1 MIWTSILLAAPA
13 ATPAAAPEGG
23 LIVDQTPI
31 TTLPMEGL
39 ITVVSLA
46 FLATL
51 VASKVSIRLGIPAI
65 LGVLLLGVLINADY
79 SLLSPQG
86 VEALHVVS
94 LAMLLFYA
102 GLSTNFGKLRQ
113 LLSFGLCLAVGGVVV
128 SSGLLGAAIWA
139 VTHGLGQVWP
149 ATMQGLP
156 FAVCLLI
163 AASLGSTDAGATLS
177 VLRGVGRL
185 VPERVKYLV
194 EFESSVNDPSAI
206 LFLYLVI
213 GLTASHG
220 ASDPGG
226 SATFM
231 LQIQNFIKSIG
242 SGIMVGLILTYIAQF
257 ILRSVVTSRDQVL
270 VVGLAVAMS
279 SYGVATLLGGSGF
292 ISAYVTGCFLANN
305 IYDNP
310 YITQEVMA
318 SSLEPFNTLMELT
331 VFLLFGVLF
340 DPAYIPGN
348 FVAGLLISG
357 ILMLLV
363 RPLSVLIFQPLTPL
377 NKRETALVCW
387 CGLRGAVPLALAYSV
402 VHALPHIKGLSEAQ
416 AASMEPEV
424 QGLIFVVVVSNLLV
438 QGLSLP
444 RFCRWLN
451 PAASG

>member
-1 MIWTSILLAAPA
+1 MIWTSTLLATAEA
-13 ATPAAAPEGG
+13 GASQG
-23 LIVDQTPI
+23 LIADQTPVTSLPI
-31 TTLPMEGL
+31 AGLMTL
-39 ITVVSLA
+39 VSMA

-51 VASKVSIRLGIPAI
+51 LASKVSVRLGIPAI
-65 LGVLLLGVLINADY
+65 LGVLLLGVLINPDY
-79 SLLSPQG
+79 ALFSPQG
-86 VEALHVVS
+86 VEGLHVVS
-94 LAMLLFYA
+94 LSMLLFYA
-102 GLSTNFGKLRQ
+102 GLSTNFGRLRQ
-113 LLSFGLCLAVGGVVV
+113 LLGFGLFLAIGGVVV
-128 SSGLLGAAIWA
+128 SSGLLGGAIWA
-139 VTHGLGQVWP
+139 ITHGLGQVWP

-177 VLRGVGRL
+177 VLRGVGKL
-185 VPERVKYLV
+185 VPERVKDLV

-220 ASDPGG
+220 ASG
-226 SATFM
+226 SGDHATIA
-231 LQIQNFIKSIG
+231 LQIQSFIKSIG

-279 SYGVATLLGGSGF
+279 SYGVAALLGGSGF

-340 DPAYIPGN
+340 EPAYIPPN
-348 FVAGLLISG
+348 LVAGLLISG
-357 ILMLLV
+357 VLMLLV
-363 RPLSVLIFQPLTPL
+363 RPLSVLFFQPLSPL
-377 NKRETALVCW
+377 SKRETALVCW

-402 VHALPHIKGLSEAQ
+402 VHAIPNIKGISEAQ
-416 AASMEPEV
+416 AASLEPEV
-424 QGLIFVVVVSNLLV
+424 QGLIFVVVVSNLVL

-444 RFCRWLN
+444 RICRMLN
-451 PAASG
+451 PSASG

>member
-1 MIWTSILLAAPA
+1 
-13 ATPAAAPEGG
+13 
-23 LIVDQTPI
+23 
-31 TTLPMEGL
+31 
-39 ITVVSLA
+39 
-46 FLATL
+46 
-51 VASKVSIRLGIPAI
+51 
-65 LGVLLLGVLINADY
+65 
-79 SLLSPQG
+79 
-86 VEALHVVS
+86 
-94 LAMLLFYA
+94 
-102 GLSTNFGKLRQ
+102 
-113 LLSFGLCLAVGGVVV
+113 
-128 SSGLLGAAIWA
+128 
-139 VTHGLGQVWP
+139 
-149 ATMQGLP
+149 MQGLP

-310 YITQEVMA
+310 YITQEMMT

-348 FVAGLLISG
+348 LVAGLLISV

-387 CGLRGAVPLALAYSV
+387 CGLRGAVPLALAYAV

-424 QGLIFVVVVSNLLV
+424 QGLIFVVVVSNLLL
-438 QGLSLP
+438 QGLTLP

>member
-1 MIWTSILLAAPA
+1 MIWTSIVLAASEA
-13 ATPAAAPEGG
+13 GGREG
-23 LIVDQTPI
+23 LIADTGAI
-31 TTLPMEGL
+31 TTLPVAGL
-39 ITVVSLA
+39 MTLVSLA

-65 LGVLLLGVLINADY
+65 LGVLLLGVLINGDY
-79 SLLSPQG
+79 SMFSPEG

-94 LAMLLFYA
+94 LSMLLFYA
-102 GLSTNFGKLRQ
+102 GLSTNFGRLRQ
-113 LLSFGLCLAVGGVVV
+113 LLGFGLCLAVGGVVV

-139 VTHGLGQVWP
+139 ITHGLGQVWP
-149 ATMQGLP
+149 ATITGLP

-177 VLRGVGRL
+177 VLRGVGKL
-185 VPERVKYLV
+185 VPERVKNLV

-213 GLTASHG
+213 GLTATS
-220 ASDPGG
+220 G
-226 SATFM
+226 SAGTSDHATIV
-231 LQIQNFIKSIG
+231 LQIQSFIKSIG

-257 ILRSVVTSRDQVL
+257 VLKSVVTSRDQVL

-340 DPAYIPGN
+340 DPSYIPAN
-348 FVAGLLISG
+348 LLAGLLISG
-357 ILMLLV
+357 TLMLLV
-363 RPLSVLIFQPLTPL
+363 RPLSVLFFQPLSPL
-377 NKRETALVCW
+377 SKRETALVCW

-402 VHALPHIKGLSEAQ
+402 VHAIPNINGISEAQ
-416 AASMEPEV
+416 AAAMEPEV
-424 QGLIFVVVVSNLLV
+424 QGLIFVVVVSNLLL

-444 RFCRWLN
+444 HLCRAVN
-451 PAASG
+451 PSTSG